1 MTRRGFS
8 LAELMVA
15 LVIAGVIGVAL
26 TRLVI
31 SQARF
36 VASQDGTMRARA
48 VARAG
53 LSVLSDELRQVPFQA
68 VIAADKDSVVVRVP
82 YAYGVVCGQ
91 SGGTTIASILP
102 PDSARYAAAVNAGY
116 SWRDNAGVWHR
127 VEPATRGSAGTG
139 TCTSAVP
146 PVSVVPTIGGT
157 SYVAAVAPND
167 VTTPVGA
174 ALYVYQKITYS
185 FAASTEMPGRLGLW
199 RNVNGGLREELAA
212 PFDTSSHF
220 WFLVGP
226 MLRPQSA
233 LPPSLDSI
241 GGVRVLLVAASENPP
256 PGKTVPAKFSLI
268 SDIVFRNHDQ

>member
-36 VASQDGTMRARA
+36 VAGQDGTMRARA

-53 LSVLSDELRQVPFQA
+53 LAVLSDEMRQVPFQG
-68 VIAADKDSVVVRVP
+68 VIAANKDSIVVRVP
-82 YAYGVVCGQ
+82 YAFGIECGQ
-91 SGGTTIASILP
+91 SGGTTIVSILP

-116 SWRDNAGVWHR
+116 AWRDNAGVWHR
-127 VEPATRGSAGTG
+127 VEPATRASGSAGI
-139 TCTSAVP
+139 CSSAIP
-146 PVSVVPTIGGT
+146 PISVVPTVGGT
-157 SYVAAVAPND
+157 SYVASVAPND
-167 VTTPVGA
+167 VTTPTGSGMY
-174 ALYVYQKITYS
+174 LYQKVTYS
-185 FAASTEMPGRLGLW
+185 FAASTELPGRIGLW

-220 WFLVGP
+220 LFLVGP
-226 MLRPQSA
+226 MLRSQTG

-256 PGKTVPAKFSLI
+256 PGKTVPAKFSLV